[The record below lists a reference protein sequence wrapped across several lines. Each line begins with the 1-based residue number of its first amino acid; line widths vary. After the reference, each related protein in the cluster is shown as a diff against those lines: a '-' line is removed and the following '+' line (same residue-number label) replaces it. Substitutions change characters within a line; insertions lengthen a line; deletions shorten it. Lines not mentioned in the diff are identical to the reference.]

1 MEYANWKEKF
11 YTDETTEKIDFHE
24 YCPNSTNLN
33 QPHSDIRI
41 IIQNQD
47 QFILPHESYLYIE
60 CKLEKED
67 GTSYDNRN
75 DEISVVNNA
84 LTYLFERISY
94 ELGGKEVE
102 GYSNVGVATT
112 MKGLLTYPENY
123 AEGTQ
128 FLWKKD
134 NSSDVKGTHAK
145 ARKNMIFQQNNTGN
159 FTGIIPLTHLFG
171 FCENYRKVIY
181 GLQHTLILRRNYNAD
196 AILKSSERDA
206 NNIEKVADGKLNI
219 LKLSW
224 YMPHVTLSDETKL
237 ILMKD
242 INNRVSLNIGF
253 LNRQCERYNLTK
265 GNRELDWRLNI
276 AANSERPR
284 YIIVG
289 FQKMNNQNQSFN
301 TAIFEHFNFKNAFI
315 QLNNERYPE
324 HDLKVDFKLNNFIH
338 AYKMVTDFYRNVI
351 GKEQIDIGLIE
362 FKRFYPLLVFDIS
375 RQSEKLKSTPV
386 DIRIK
391 ASFDNVLDED
401 VVAYALVLSDRFI
414 RLQSDGNK
422 MNIVY

>member
-1 MEYANWKEKF
+1 MEYVNWKEKL

-24 YCPNSTNLN
+24 YCPNSTDLN

-47 QFILPHESYLYIE
+47 QFILPHESYLYLE

-67 GTSYDNRN
+67 GTSYNNRT
-75 DEISVVNNA
+75 DDITVVNNA
-84 LTYLFERISY
+84 LAYLFERISY

-112 MKGLLTYPENY
+112 MKGILTYPAEY
-123 AEGTQ
+123 SEGTL
-128 FLWKKD
+128 FIWKKD
-134 NSSDVKGTHAK
+134 NSEDNSGSAAK
-145 ARKNMIFQQNNTGN
+145 ARKNMIFQQNNTGH
-159 FTGIIPLTHLFG
+159 FSAILPLKHLFG
-171 FCENYRKVIY
+171 FCEYYRKVIY
-181 GLQHTLILRRNYNAD
+181 GLQHTLILRRNYDAD
-196 AILKSSERDA
+196 AIFKSNAQEA
-206 NNIEKVADGKLNI
+206 NVDKVMDGKLNI

-242 INNRVSLNIGF
+242 INNGASLDMGF

-265 GNRELDWRLNI
+265 GTRELDWRLNV
-276 AANSERPR
+276 AASSERPR

-289 FQKMNNQNQSFN
+289 LQNLNDQDQKFN
-301 TAIFEHFNFKNAFI
+301 TAIFKHFNFKNGFV

-338 AYKMVTDFYRNVI
+338 AYKMATDFYSNVI
-351 GKEQIDIGLIE
+351 GKEQMNIGLIE
-362 FKRFYPLLVFDIS
+362 FKRYYPLLVFDIS

-391 ASFDNVLDED
+391 ISFDNALDED
-401 VVAYALVLSDRFI
+401 VVAYALVLSDRFV